1 MRAGAIARESGH
13 GRSVM
18 NSTILALNIGSSSIK
33 VALFDTRT
41 LEPILRG
48 NITDVGRDA
57 RATFTSPGQTTVSER
72 PAAADIGEALRW
84 LLAEWRARYPEMRL
98 AAVGHR
104 VVHGGTRF
112 DKPVRIDAKVLAE
125 LETLAVLAPA
135 HQPAEI
141 ALIRN
146 VLELLPDVPQIA
158 CFDTAFH
165 RTQTKL
171 SQWFALPRALSESGI
186 VRIGFHGLSYEYIA
200 SVLPQMA
207 GAHPYEKTVV
217 AHLGHGASVCALR
230 NLRSVSTSMGFT
242 PLDGLMMGT
251 RCGAIDPG
259 VLLHLQQQRGMSA
272 QDVADLLGN
281 RSGLLGVSGISD
293 DVRVLE
299 ASDDPR
305 AHEALEM
312 FAERAAT
319 AIAAQ
324 CVALDGLDALVF
336 TGGIGENAERTRK
349 RISERLRWLGIT
361 LDDARS
367 AVHAPRISTDDAR
380 VQVLVIQTDEEKVIA
395 RATARLLELP
405 SGR

>member
-1 MRAGAIARESGH
+1 
-13 GRSVM
+13 M
-18 NSTILALNIGSSSIK
+18 NTGILALNIGSSSIK
-33 VALFDTRT
+33 LALFDAVT
-41 LEPILRG
+41 LEPVLRG

-57 RATFTSPGQTTVSER
+57 HATFTSRGQTTISER
-72 PAAADIGEALRW
+72 PAAADISEAVRW
-84 LLAEWRARYPEMRL
+84 LLAELHERYPDAPL

-112 DKPVRIDAKVLAE
+112 DKPARVDANVLTQ
-125 LETLAVLAPA
+125 LEALAVLAPA
-135 HQPAEI
+135 HQPAEV

-146 VLELLPDVPQIA
+146 VQELLPDVPQIA

-165 RTQTKL
+165 RTQPKL

-200 SVLPQMA
+200 SVLPRIA
-207 GAHPYEKTVV
+207 GAHPHGKTVV

-259 VLLHLQQQRGMSA
+259 ILLYLQQQRGMSA
-272 QDVADLLGN
+272 QDVADLLGY
-281 RSGLLGVSGISD
+281 RSGLLGVSGISN

-305 AHEALEM
+305 AREALEM
-312 FAERAAT
+312 FADRAAA
-319 AIAAQ
+319 AIAVQ
-324 CVALDGLDALVF
+324 CVALDGLDTLVF
-336 TGGIGENAERTRK
+336 TGGIGEHAESTRK
-349 RISERLRWLGIT
+349 RIGERLRWLGIT
-361 LDDARS
+361 LDDTRNVA
-367 AVHAPRISTDDAR
+367 HASRISTNDTR
-380 VQVLVIQTDEEKVIA
+380 VHVFVIPTDEETVIA
-395 RATARLLELP
+395 RATAKLLESQP
-405 SGR
+405 AR

>member
-1 MRAGAIARESGH
+1 
-13 GRSVM
+13 M
-18 NSTILALNIGSSSIK
+18 NRGILALNIGSSSIK
-33 VALFDTRT
+33 LALFDAVTP
-41 LEPILRG
+41 EPILRG

-57 RATFTSPGQTTVSER
+57 RATFTSRGNIIDSKR
-72 PAAADIGEALRW
+72 PTAADIGEVVRW
-84 LLAEWRARYPEMRL
+84 LLAELRERYPEGHL
-98 AAVGHR
+98 VAVGHR

-112 DKPVRIDAKVLAE
+112 DKPVRIDTNVLTE
-125 LETLAVLAPA
+125 LEVLAVLAPA

-146 VLELLPDVPQIA
+146 VQELLPDVPQIA

-165 RTQTKL
+165 RTQPKL

-200 SVLPQMA
+200 SVLPQFA

-217 AHLGHGASVCALR
+217 AHLGHGASVCAMR
-230 NLRSVSTSMGFT
+230 NLHCVSTSMGLT

-251 RCGAIDPG
+251 RCGTIDPG
-259 VLLHLQQQRGMSA
+259 VLLHLQQQRGMSV

-299 ASDDPR
+299 ASGDAR
-305 AHEALEM
+305 AGEALEM

-319 AIAAQ
+319 AITAQ

-336 TGGIGENAERTRK
+336 TGGIGENADGVRK
-349 RISERLRWLGIT
+349 RIGDRLRWLGIA
-361 LDDARS
+361 LDDARNAS
-367 AVHAPRISTDDAR
+367 HAPRISTDDAR
-380 VQVLVIQTDEEKVIA
+380 IQVFVIPTDEEKVIA
-395 RATARLLELP
+395 RATAKLIASSP
-405 SGR
+405 

>member
-1 MRAGAIARESGH
+1 
-13 GRSVM
+13 M
-18 NSTILALNIGSSSIK
+18 NTGILALNMGSSSIK
-33 VALFDTRT
+33 LALFDGTT

-48 NITDVGRDA
+48 NVTDVGRDA
-57 RATFTSPGQTTVSER
+57 RASFTSRGHTAVSER
-72 PAAADIGEALRW
+72 PPAADIGEAVRW
-84 LLAEWRARYPEMRL
+84 LLAELRERYPETSLL
-98 AAVGHR
+98 AAGHR

-112 DKPVRIDAKVLAE
+112 DKPARIDTDVLAE
-125 LETLAVLAPA
+125 LDALAVLAPA
-135 HQPAEI
+135 HQPAEV
-141 ALIRN
+141 ALIRDMQQ
-146 VLELLPDVPQIA
+146 LLPDVPQIA

-165 RTQTKL
+165 RTQPKL

-200 SVLPQMA
+200 SVLPQIA
-207 GAHPYEKTVV
+207 GAYPHEKTVV

-230 NLRSVSTSMGFT
+230 DLRSVSTSMGFT

-251 RCGAIDPG
+251 RCGTIDPG
-259 VLLHLQQQRGMSA
+259 VLLYLQQQRGMSA

-281 RSGLLGVSGISD
+281 RSGLLGVSGISN

-305 AHEALEM
+305 AREALEM

-336 TGGIGENAERTRK
+336 TGGIGEHAEGTRK
-349 RISERLRWLGIT
+349 RIGERLRWLGVE
-361 LDDARS
+361 LDDARN
-367 AVHAPRISTDDAR
+367 AVHASRISTDDAR
-380 VQVLVIQTDEEKVIA
+380 VRVFVVPTDEETVIA
-395 RATARLLELP
+395 RATAGLLAP
-405 SGR
+405 AARR

>member
-1 MRAGAIARESGH
+1 LAVFDAGSLDPLLRGAI
-13 GRSVM
+13 
-18 NSTILALNIGSSSIK
+18 IGI
-33 VALFDTRT
+33 
-41 LEPILRG
+41 
-48 NITDVGRDA
+48 GRDA
-57 RATFTSPGQTTVSER
+57 RAIFR
-72 PAAADIGEALRW
+72 PANNLVSQAQVAVPSANTIREAVTWSLDELRRRQPG
-84 LLAEWRARYPEMRL
+84 LRI

-112 DKPVRIDAKVLAE
+112 DTPVRVDANVLTEIEA
-125 LETLAVLAPA
+125 LAPLA
-135 HQPAEI
+135 PEHQPAE
-141 ALIRN
+141 LGVIRS
-146 VLELLPDVPQIA
+146 LQELLPDIPQVA

-165 RTQTKL
+165 RTQPKL

-200 SVLPQMA
+200 SVLPKFA
-207 GAHPYEKTVV
+207 GAHPYGKTVV

-259 VLLHLQQQRGMSA
+259 VLLYLQQQRGMGA
-272 QDVADLLGN
+272 QDVADLLGK

-305 AHEALEM
+305 AREALEM
-312 FAERAAT
+312 FAGRTAA

-336 TGGIGENAERTRK
+336 TGGIGEHADRTRK
-349 RISERLRWLGIT
+349 RIGERLRWIGIA
-361 LDDARS
+361 LDHVRNAT
-367 AVHAPRISTDDAR
+367 HASRISTDGAR
-380 VQVLVIQTDEEKVIA
+380 VQVFVIPTDEELVIA
-395 RATARLLELP
+395 RATAKLCKPP
-405 SGR
+405 SRH

>member
-1 MRAGAIARESGH
+1 
-13 GRSVM
+13 M
-18 NSTILALNIGSSSIK
+18 NSAILALNIGSSSIK
-33 VALFDTRT
+33 LALFDAGT

-48 NITDVGRDA
+48 NVTDVGRDA
-57 RATFTSPGQTTVSER
+57 RATFTSRGQTTVSER
-72 PAAADIGEALRW
+72 PAAADIGEAVRW
-84 LLAEWRARYPEMRL
+84 LLAELRARFPEMRL

-125 LETLAVLAPA
+125 LKTLAVLAPA

-146 VLELLPDVPQIA
+146 VQELLPDVPQIA

-165 RTQTKL
+165 RTQPKL
-171 SQWFALPRALSESGI
+171 SQWFALPRAQSESGI

-200 SVLPQMA
+200 SVLPQIA
-207 GAHPYEKTVV
+207 SAHPYEKTVV
-217 AHLGHGASVCALR
+217 AHLGHGASVCAMR

-299 ASDDPR
+299 ASDDSR
-305 AHEALEM
+305 AREALEM
-312 FAERAAT
+312 FAERAAS

-336 TGGIGENAERTRK
+336 TGGIGEHAERMRK
-349 RISERLRWLGIT
+349 RIGERLRWLGVA
-361 LDDARS
+361 LDDARNTT
-367 AVHAPRISTDDAR
+367 HASRISKDDAR
-380 VQVLVIQTDEEKVIA
+380 VQVFVIPTDEERVIA
-395 RATARLLELP
+395 RATARLLESP
-405 SGR
+405 SDR

>member
-1 MRAGAIARESGH
+1 
-13 GRSVM
+13 M

-33 VALFDTRT
+33 VALFNTGT

-48 NITDVGRDA
+48 SVTDVGCDA

-72 PAAADIGEALRW
+72 PAAADIGEAVRW
-84 LLAEWRARYPEMRL
+84 LLAELRARYPEVRL

-112 DKPVRIDAKVLAE
+112 DRPVRIDAKVLVE
-125 LETLAVLAPA
+125 LEALAVLAPA

-141 ALIRN
+141 ALIRD
-146 VLELLPDVPQIA
+146 VQELLPDVPQIA

-165 RTQTKL
+165 RTQPKP

-200 SVLPQMA
+200 SVLPQIV
-207 GAHPYEKTVV
+207 GAHPYEKAVV
-217 AHLGHGASVCALR
+217 AHLGHGASVCALH

-259 VLLHLQQQRGMSA
+259 VLLYLQQQRGMST

-305 AHEALEM
+305 AREALEM
-312 FAERAAT
+312 FAERAAA
-319 AIAAQ
+319 AIASQ
-324 CVALDGLDALVF
+324 CVVLNGLDVLVF
-336 TGGIGENAERTRK
+336 TGGIGEHADGTRK
-349 RISERLRWLGIT
+349 RIGKRLRWLGIT
-361 LDDARS
+361 LDDARNV
-367 AVHAPRISTDDAR
+367 VHAPRISTDDAR
-380 VQVLVIQTDEEKVIA
+380 VQVLVVPTDEERVIA
-395 RATARLLELP
+395 RATARLLESP
-405 SGR
+405 SDR

>member
-1 MRAGAIARESGH
+1 MNAAILS
-13 GRSVM
+13 
-18 NSTILALNIGSSSIK
+18 LNIGSSSIK
-33 VALFDTRT
+33 LALFDAVT

-48 NITDVGRDA
+48 NVTDVGRDA
-57 RATFTSPGQTTVSER
+57 RASFTSHGQTTVSER
-72 PAAADIGEALRW
+72 PAAADIGEAVRW
-84 LLAEWRARYPEMRL
+84 LLAEVRERHPEMRL

-112 DKPVRIDAKVLAE
+112 DKPVRVDAEVLAE
-125 LETLAVLAPA
+125 LEALAVLAPA

-146 VLELLPDVPQIA
+146 LQELLPDVPQIA

-165 RTQTKL
+165 RTQPKL

-200 SVLPQMA
+200 SVLPQIA
-207 GAHPYEKTVV
+207 VPHPYGKTVV
-217 AHLGHGASVCALR
+217 AHLGHGASVCAMR

-251 RCGAIDPG
+251 RCGTIDPG

-299 ASDDPR
+299 ASGDPR
-305 AHEALEM
+305 AREALEM

-324 CVALDGLDALVF
+324 CVALEGLDALVF
-336 TGGIGENAERTRK
+336 TGGIGEHAENTRK
-349 RISERLRWLGIT
+349 RIGERLRWLGIV
-361 LDDARS
+361 LDDARNAS
-367 AVHAPRISTDDAR
+367 DATRISSDAAR
-380 VQVLVIQTDEEKVIA
+380 VQVFVIPTDEETVIA
-395 RATARLLELP
+395 RAAARLLGSP
-405 SGR
+405 SER

>member
-1 MRAGAIARESGH
+1 MSRA
-13 GRSVM
+13 
-18 NSTILALNIGSSSIK
+18 ILALNVGSSSIK
-33 VALFDTRT
+33 LALFDAVT

-48 NITDVGRDA
+48 NVTDIGHDA
-57 RATFTSPGQTTVSER
+57 QATLTPHGQPTVSER
-72 PAAADIGEALRW
+72 PAAADIGEAVRW
-84 LLAEWRARYPEMRL
+84 LLAELRERHRDMHL

-104 VVHGGTRF
+104 VVHGGMRF
-112 DKPVRIDAKVLAE
+112 DEPVRIDTNVLAE
-125 LETLAVLAPA
+125 LEALAVLAPA

-146 VLELLPDVPQIA
+146 VQELLPDVPQFA

-165 RTQTKL
+165 RTQPKL
-171 SQWFALPRALSESGI
+171 TQWFALPRALSESGI

-200 SVLPQMA
+200 SVLPPIA
-207 GAHPYEKTVV
+207 GAHPYEKAVV
-217 AHLGHGASVCALR
+217 AHLGHGASVCAMR
-230 NLRSVSTSMGFT
+230 NLCSVSTSMGFT

-259 VLLHLQQQRGMSA
+259 VLLYLQQQGGMGV

-305 AHEALEM
+305 AREALEM
-312 FAERAAT
+312 FAERAAS

-324 CVALDGLDALVF
+324 CVALDGLDVVVF
-336 TGGIGENAERTRK
+336 TGGIGEHAEGTRK
-349 RISERLRWLGIT
+349 RIGERLRWLGIE
-361 LDDARS
+361 LDDARN
-367 AVHAPRISTDDAR
+367 AIHAPRISADDAR
-380 VQVLVIQTDEEKVIA
+380 VHVLVIPTDEETVIA
-395 RATARLLELP
+395 RGTAKLLASSP
-405 SGR
+405 HR

>member
-1 MRAGAIARESGH
+1 
-13 GRSVM
+13 M
-18 NSTILALNIGSSSIK
+18 NSGILALNIGSSSIK
-33 VALFDTRT
+33 LALFDAVT
-41 LEPILRG
+41 LELVLRG
-48 NITDVGRDA
+48 NITEVGRDA
-57 RATFTSPGQTTVSER
+57 QATFTSRGQTTDSKR
-72 PAAADIGEALRW
+72 PAAADIGEAVRW
-84 LLAEWRARYPEMRL
+84 LLAELRERYPDGHL

-112 DKPVRIDAKVLAE
+112 DKPVRIDAHVLTE
-125 LETLAVLAPA
+125 LEALAVLAPA

-141 ALIRN
+141 ALIRD
-146 VLELLPDVPQIA
+146 VRELLPDVPQIA

-165 RTQTKL
+165 RTQPKL

-200 SVLPQMA
+200 SVLPQFA

-217 AHLGHGASVCALR
+217 AHLGHGASVCAMR
-230 NLRSVSTSMGFT
+230 NLHSVSTSMGLT

-251 RCGAIDPG
+251 RCGTIDPG
-259 VLLHLQQQRGMSA
+259 VLLHLQQQRGMSV

-299 ASDDPR
+299 ASGDAR
-305 AHEALEM
+305 AGEALEM

-336 TGGIGENAERTRK
+336 TGGIGENADGVRK
-349 RISERLRWLGIT
+349 RIGDRLRWLGIA
-361 LDDARS
+361 LDDARNAS
-367 AVHAPRISTDDAR
+367 HAPRISTDDAR
-380 VQVLVIQTDEEKVIA
+380 IQVFVIPTDEEKVIA
-395 RATARLLELP
+395 RATAKLIASSP
-405 SGR
+405 QP

>member
-1 MRAGAIARESGH
+1 
-13 GRSVM
+13 M
-18 NSTILALNIGSSSIK
+18 NSGILALNIGSSSIK
-33 VALFDTRT
+33 LALFDAVT

-48 NITDVGRDA
+48 NVTNIGRNA
-57 RATFTSPGQTTVSER
+57 RATFTPRGQTTVSER
-72 PAAADIGEALRW
+72 PVAADMSEAVRW
-84 LLAEWRARYPEMRL
+84 LLAELRDRYPEMRL

-112 DKPVRIDAKVLAE
+112 DKPVRIDANVMAE

-146 VLELLPDVPQIA
+146 ARKLMPDVPQIA

-165 RTQTKL
+165 RTQSKL
-171 SQWFALPRALSESGI
+171 AQWFALPRALSESGI

-200 SVLPQMA
+200 SVLPQIA
-207 GAHPYEKTVV
+207 GAHLYEKTVV
-217 AHLGHGASVCALR
+217 AHLGHGASVCAMR

-259 VLLHLQQQRGMSA
+259 VLLYLQQQRGMSA
-272 QDVADLLGN
+272 QDVSDLLGN

-305 AHEALEM
+305 AREALEM
-312 FAERAAT
+312 FADRAAT

-336 TGGIGENAERTRK
+336 TGGIGEHAEHTRK
-349 RISERLRWLGIT
+349 RIGERLRWLGIA
-361 LDDARS
+361 LDGARNS
-367 AVHAPRISTDDAR
+367 ARAALISTDDAR
-380 VQVLVIQTDEEKVIA
+380 VQVFVIPTDEELVIA
-395 RATARLLELP
+395 RATAKLCEPP
-405 SGR
+405 SCR

>member
-1 MRAGAIARESGH
+1 
-13 GRSVM
+13 M
-18 NSTILALNIGSSSIK
+18 NSGVLALNIGSSSIK
-33 VALFDTRT
+33 LALFDAVT

-48 NITDVGRDA
+48 NITDAGRDA
-57 RATFTSPGQTTVSER
+57 RATFTSRGQTTISER
-72 PAAADIGEALRW
+72 PAAEDIGEAVRW
-84 LLAEWRARYPEMRL
+84 LLAELHERHPEIRL

-112 DKPVRIDAKVLAE
+112 DKPVRIDTSVLTE
-125 LETLAVLAPA
+125 LEALAALAPA

-141 ALIRN
+141 ALVRD
-146 VLELLPDVPQIA
+146 VQELLPDVPQIA
-158 CFDTAFH
+158 CFDTAFN
-165 RTQTKL
+165 RTQPKL
-171 SQWFALPRALSESGI
+171 SQWFALPRALSESGV

-200 SVLPQMA
+200 SVLPQVA
-207 GAHPYEKTVV
+207 GTHPYGKAVV
-217 AHLGHGASVCALR
+217 AHLGHGASVCAMR
-230 NLRSVSTSMGFT
+230 NLQSVSTSMGFT
-242 PLDGLMMGT
+242 PMDGLMMGT

-259 VLLHLQQQRGMSA
+259 VLLYLQQQRGLGA

-299 ASDDPR
+299 ASGDPR

-312 FAERAAT
+312 FAERAAA

-349 RISERLRWLGIT
+349 RICERLRWLGIT
-361 LDDARS
+361 VNDARNS
-367 AVHAPRISTDDAR
+367 LHAPRISSDDAR
-380 VQVLVIQTDEEKVIA
+380 VQVLVIPTDEERMIA
-395 RATARLLELP
+395 RATAKLLASSP
-405 SGR
+405 RR

>member
-1 MRAGAIARESGH
+1 
-13 GRSVM
+13 M
-18 NSTILALNIGSSSIK
+18 NSAILALNIGSSSIK
-33 VALFDTRT
+33 AALFDAGT

-48 NITDVGRDA
+48 NVTDVGREA
-57 RATFTSPGQTTVSER
+57 RATFTSPGQTTVSKR
-72 PAAADIGEALRW
+72 PAAADIGEAVRW
-84 LLAEWRARYPEMRL
+84 LLAELRAQYPGMHL
-98 AAVGHR
+98 AAAGHR

-141 ALIRN
+141 ALIRS
-146 VLELLPDVPQIA
+146 VQELLPDVPQIA

-165 RTQTKL
+165 RTQPKL

-200 SVLPQMA
+200 SVLPQIA
-207 GAHPYEKTVV
+207 GAHLYGKAVV

-242 PLDGLMMGT
+242 PLDGLMMAT

-259 VLLHLQQQRGMSA
+259 ILLYLQQQRGMSA
-272 QDVADLLGN
+272 QDVSDLLGK

-305 AHEALEM
+305 AREALEM
-312 FAERAAT
+312 FAERAAI

-324 CVALDGLDALVF
+324 CVALGGLDVLVF
-336 TGGIGENAERTRK
+336 TGGIGEHGERMRK
-349 RISERLRWLGIT
+349 RIGERLRWLGVE
-361 LDDARS
+361 LDDERNAI
-367 AVHAPRISTDDAR
+367 HAPRISPDDTR
-380 VQVLVIQTDEEKVIA
+380 IQVLVIPTDEERVIA
-395 RATARLLELP
+395 RATAKLLE
-405 SGR
+405 SRSDR

>member
-1 MRAGAIARESGH
+1 
-13 GRSVM
+13 M
-18 NSTILALNIGSSSIK
+18 NTGILALNIGSSSIK
-33 VALFDTRT
+33 LALFDAGT
-41 LEPILRG
+41 LEPVLRG
-48 NITDVGRDA
+48 NVTDVGHDA
-57 RATFTSPGQTTVSER
+57 RATFTSRGRTIASER
-72 PAAADIGEALRW
+72 PAAADIGEAVRW
-84 LLAEWRARYPEMRL
+84 LLGELRERHPEMRL

-112 DKPVRIDAKVLAE
+112 DKPVRIDASVLAE
-125 LETLAVLAPA
+125 LEALAVLAPA

-146 VLELLPDVPQIA
+146 VQGLLPDVPQIA

-165 RTQTKL
+165 RTQPKL

-186 VRIGFHGLSYEYIA
+186 VRFGFHGLSYEYIA
-200 SVLPQMA
+200 SMLPQIA
-207 GAHPYEKTVV
+207 GTRPYGKAVV

-230 NLRSVSTSMGFT
+230 DLRSVSTSMGFT

-259 VLLHLQQQRGMSA
+259 VLLHLQQQRGMSV

-293 DVRVLE
+293 DVRMLE
-299 ASDDPR
+299 ASDDPH
-305 AHEALEM
+305 AQEALEM
-312 FAERAAT
+312 FAERAAA

-336 TGGIGENAERTRK
+336 TGGIGEHAERTRK
-349 RISERLRWLGIT
+349 RIGERLGWLGIA
-361 LDDARS
+361 LDDARN
-367 AVHAPRISTDDAR
+367 AIHAPRISTDAAR
-380 VQVLVIQTDEEKVIA
+380 IQVLVIPTDEEIMIA
-395 RATARLLELP
+395 RGTAKLLESPLRGNHRP
-405 SGR
+405 G

>member
-1 MRAGAIARESGH
+1 
-13 GRSVM
+13 M
-18 NSTILALNIGSSSIK
+18 NSGILALNIGSSSIK
-33 VALFDTRT
+33 LALFDAVT

-48 NITDVGRDA
+48 NVTNIGRNA
-57 RATFTSPGQTTVSER
+57 RATFTPCGQTTVLER
-72 PAAADIGEALRW
+72 PVAADMSEAVRW
-84 LLAEWRARYPEMRL
+84 LLAELRDRYPEMRL

-112 DKPVRIDAKVLAE
+112 DKPVRIDANVMAE

-146 VLELLPDVPQIA
+146 ARELMPDVPQIA

-165 RTQTKL
+165 RTQSKL
-171 SQWFALPRALSESGI
+171 AQWFALPRALSESGI

-200 SVLPQMA
+200 SVLPQIA
-207 GAHPYEKTVV
+207 GAHLYEKTVV
-217 AHLGHGASVCALR
+217 AHLGHGASVCAMR

-259 VLLHLQQQRGMSA
+259 VLLYLQQQRGMSA
-272 QDVADLLGN
+272 QDVSDLLGN

-305 AHEALEM
+305 AREALEM
-312 FAERAAT
+312 FADRAAT

-336 TGGIGENAERTRK
+336 TGGIGEHAEHTRK
-349 RISERLRWLGIT
+349 RIGERLRWLGIA
-361 LDDARS
+361 LDDARNTT
-367 AVHAPRISTDDAR
+367 HAPRISTDDR
-380 VQVLVIQTDEEKVIA
+380 RIQVFVIPTDEERVIA
-395 RATARLLELP
+395 RATAKLLASSP
-405 SGR
+405 QR

>member
-1 MRAGAIARESGH
+1 
-13 GRSVM
+13 M
-18 NSTILALNIGSSSIK
+18 NIGILALNIGSSSIK
-33 VALFDTRT
+33 LALFDAVT
-41 LEPILRG
+41 LEPILRS
-48 NITDVGRDA
+48 NITEVGRDT
-57 RATFTSPGQTTVSER
+57 RATITSPGQPTVSER
-72 PAAADIGEALRW
+72 PVAADIGEAVRW
-84 LLAEWRARYPEMRL
+84 LLTELRERYPKGHF

-112 DKPVRIDAKVLAE
+112 DKPVRIDGNVLAE
-125 LETLAVLAPA
+125 LEALAVLAPA

-141 ALIRN
+141 ALIRD
-146 VLELLPDVPQIA
+146 VQKLLPDVPQVA

-165 RTQTKL
+165 RTQPKL

-200 SVLPQMA
+200 SVLPQVA
-207 GAHPYEKTVV
+207 GAHPYGKTVV
-217 AHLGHGASVCALR
+217 AHLGHGASVCAMR
-230 NLRSVSTSMGFT
+230 DLRSVSTSMGFT

-259 VLLHLQQQRGMSA
+259 VLLHLQRQRGMSA

-305 AHEALEM
+305 AREALEM

-324 CVALDGLDALVF
+324 CVVLDGLDALVF
-336 TGGIGENAERTRK
+336 TGGIGENADGVRK
-349 RISERLRWLGIT
+349 RIGDRLRWLGVA
-361 LDDARS
+361 LDDAHNAS
-367 AVHAPRISTDDAR
+367 HAPRISADDAR
-380 VQVLVIQTDEEKVIA
+380 VQVLVIPTNEERVIA
-395 RATARLLELP
+395 RATARLLASSP
-405 SGR
+405 QR

>member
-1 MRAGAIARESGH
+1 
-13 GRSVM
+13 M
-18 NSTILALNIGSSSIK
+18 NSGILALNVGSSSIK
-33 VALFDTRT
+33 LALFDSIT
-41 LEPILRG
+41 LEPVLRG
-48 NITDVGRDA
+48 NIVDVGRDA
-57 RATFTSPGQTTVSER
+57 HATITSAGQPTISKR
-72 PAAADIGEALRW
+72 PAAADIGEAVRW
-84 LLAEWRARYPEMRL
+84 LLTELRERYPKGHL

-104 VVHGGTRF
+104 VVHGGTLF
-112 DKPVRIDAKVLAE
+112 DKPVRIDPHVLTE
-125 LETLAVLAPA
+125 LGALSVLAPA

-141 ALIRN
+141 ALIRD
-146 VLELLPDVPQIA
+146 VQELLPDVPQIA

-165 RTQTKL
+165 RTQPKL

-207 GAHPYEKTVV
+207 GARPYGRTVV
-217 AHLGHGASVCALR
+217 AHLGHGASVCAMR
-230 NLRSVSTSMGFT
+230 NLRSVSTSMGLT

-259 VLLHLQQQRGMSA
+259 VLLYLQQQRGMSM

-305 AHEALEM
+305 AREALEM
-312 FAERAAT
+312 FAERAAA

-336 TGGIGENAERTRK
+336 TGGIGENADGVRQ
-349 RISERLRWLGIT
+349 RIGDRLHWLGVV
-361 LDDARS
+361 LDGARNAS
-367 AVHAPRISTDDAR
+367 HAERISTDDAR
-380 VQVLVIQTDEEKVIA
+380 IQVFVIPTDEERTIA
-395 RATARLLELP
+395 RAAAGLLA
-405 SGR
+405 SSSQH

>member
-1 MRAGAIARESGH
+1 
-13 GRSVM
+13 M
-18 NSTILALNIGSSSIK
+18 NSAILALNIGSSSIK
-33 VALFDTRT
+33 LALFDAGT
-41 LEPILRG
+41 LKPILRG

-57 RATFTSPGQTTVSER
+57 RAAFTSHGQTTVAER
-72 PAAADIGEALRW
+72 PAAADIGEAVRW
-84 LLAEWRARYPEMRL
+84 LLAEVRERHPQTRL

-112 DKPVRIDAKVLAE
+112 DKPVRIDADVLAE
-125 LETLAVLAPA
+125 LEALAVLAPA

-146 VLELLPDVPQIA
+146 VQQLLPDVPQIA

-165 RTQTKL
+165 RTQPKL
-171 SQWFALPRALSESGI
+171 SQWFALPRALSEAGV

-200 SVLPQMA
+200 GALPQIA
-207 GAHPYEKTVV
+207 GERPYAKTVV

-230 NLRSVSTSMGFT
+230 DLRSVSTSMGFT
-242 PLDGLMMGT
+242 PLDGLMMAT

-259 VLLHLQQQRGMSA
+259 ALLYLQQQRGMSA
-272 QDVADLLGN
+272 QDVAELLGR

-305 AHEALEM
+305 AREALQM

-336 TGGIGENAERTRK
+336 TGGIGEHADRTRK
-349 RISERLRWLGIT
+349 RIADRLRWLGIA
-361 LDDARS
+361 LDDARN
-367 AVHAPRISTDDAR
+367 AVHAPRISSDDAC
-380 VQVLVIQTDEEKVIA
+380 VQVLVIPTDEEIVIA
-395 RATARLLELP
+395 RGAAGLCGSSL
-405 SGR
+405 GN

>member
-1 MRAGAIARESGH
+1 
-13 GRSVM
+13 M
-18 NSTILALNIGSSSIK
+18 NSGILALNIGSSSIK
-33 VALFDTRT
+33 LALFNAGT

-48 NITDVGRDA
+48 NVTGVGHDA
-57 RATFTSPGQTTVSER
+57 RATFTSHGQPTVSER
-72 PAAADIGEALRW
+72 PAAADIGEAVRW
-84 LLAEWRARYPEMRL
+84 LLAELRERYPEIRL

-112 DKPVRIDAKVLAE
+112 DKPVRIDANVLAE
-125 LETLAVLAPA
+125 LEALAVLAPA

-141 ALIRN
+141 ALIRD
-146 VLELLPDVPQIA
+146 VQELLPDVPQIA

-165 RTQTKL
+165 RTQPKL

-200 SVLPQMA
+200 SVLPQIA
-207 GAHPYEKTVV
+207 GAHPYGKIVV
-217 AHLGHGASVCALR
+217 AHLGHGASVCAMR

-259 VLLHLQQQRGMSA
+259 VLLHLQQQRGMST

-293 DVRVLE
+293 DVRTLE

-305 AHEALEM
+305 AREALEM
-312 FAERAAT
+312 FAERAAA

-324 CVALDGLDALVF
+324 CVTLDGLDALVF
-336 TGGIGENAERTRK
+336 TGGIGEHAERMRK
-349 RISERLRWLGIT
+349 RIGERLRWLGVA
-361 LDDARS
+361 LDDARN
-367 AVHAPRISTDDAR
+367 AIHASHISTDHA
-380 VQVLVIQTDEEKVIA
+380 QVKVFVIPTDEELVIA
-395 RATARLLELP
+395 RATAKLCEPP
-405 SGR
+405 SYR

>member
-1 MRAGAIARESGH
+1 
-13 GRSVM
+13 M
-18 NSTILALNIGSSSIK
+18 NSGILALNVGSSSIK
-33 VALFDTRT
+33 LALFDAVT

-48 NITDVGRDA
+48 NVMDVGRDA
-57 RATFTSPGQTTVSER
+57 HATLTSRGQTTVSER
-72 PAAADIGEALRW
+72 PAVADIGEAVRW
-84 LLAEWRARYPEMRL
+84 LLAELREQLPEMRL

-112 DKPVRIDAKVLAE
+112 DKPVRIDANVLTE
-125 LETLAVLAPA
+125 LEALSVLAPA

-141 ALIRN
+141 ALIRD
-146 VLELLPDVPQIA
+146 VQKLLPDVPQIA

-165 RTQTKL
+165 RTQPKL

-186 VRIGFHGLSYEYIA
+186 VRFGFHGLSYEYIA
-200 SVLPQMA
+200 SVLPQIA
-207 GAHPYEKTVV
+207 GAHPYGKAVV
-217 AHLGHGASVCALR
+217 AHLGHGASVCATR

-242 PLDGLMMGT
+242 PLDGLMMST

-259 VLLHLQQQRGMSA
+259 VLLYLQQQRGMSA

-305 AHEALEM
+305 AREALEM
-312 FAERAAT
+312 FANRAAA
-319 AIAAQ
+319 AIAVQ
-324 CVALDGLDALVF
+324 CVALDGLDTLVF

-349 RISERLRWLGIT
+349 RISERLRWLGVE
-361 LDDARS
+361 LDDARNAS
-367 AVHAPRISTDDAR
+367 HVPRISPDDAR
-380 VQVLVIQTDEEKVIA
+380 IQVLVIPTDEERVIA
-395 RATARLLELP
+395 RATARLLE
-405 SGR
+405 

>member
-1 MRAGAIARESGH
+1 
-13 GRSVM
+13 M
-18 NSTILALNIGSSSIK
+18 NTGILALNIGSSSIK
-33 VALFDTRT
+33 LALFDAVT
-41 LEPILRG
+41 LEPVLRG

-57 RATFTSPGQTTVSER
+57 HATFTSRGQTTDSKR
-72 PAAADIGEALRW
+72 PAAADIGEAVRW
-84 LLAEWRARYPEMRL
+84 LLAELRELYPKGHL

-112 DKPVRIDAKVLAE
+112 DKPVRIDAHVLKE

-141 ALIRN
+141 ALIRDMQ
-146 VLELLPDVPQIA
+146 ELLPDVRQIA
-158 CFDTAFH
+158 CFDSAFH
-165 RTQTKL
+165 RTQPKL

-186 VRIGFHGLSYEYIA
+186 ARIGFHGLSYEYIA
-200 SVLPQMA
+200 SVLPQIA
-207 GAHPYEKTVV
+207 GAHPCGKAVV
-217 AHLGHGASVCALR
+217 AHLGHGASVCAMR
-230 NLRSVSTSMGFT
+230 DLRSVSTSMGFT

-259 VLLHLQQQRGMSA
+259 VLLYLQQQRGMSA

-305 AHEALEM
+305 AREALEM
-312 FAERAAT
+312 FADRAAA
-319 AIAAQ
+319 AIATQ
-324 CVALDGLDALVF
+324 CVALEGLDTLVF

-349 RISERLRWLGIT
+349 RISARLRWLGVELDGARNASHVPRISP
-361 LDDARS
+361 DDAR
-367 AVHAPRISTDDAR
+367 I
-380 VQVLVIQTDEEKVIA
+380 QVLVIPTDEERVIA
-395 RATARLLELP
+395 RATARLIASSP
-405 SGR
+405 RR

>member
-1 MRAGAIARESGH
+1 
-13 GRSVM
+13 M
-18 NSTILALNIGSSSIK
+18 NGGILALNIGSSSIK
-33 VALFDTRT
+33 LALFDAIT

-48 NITDVGRDA
+48 DVTDIGCDA
-57 RATFTSPGQTTVSER
+57 RATFTSRGQTTVSER
-72 PAAADIGEALRW
+72 PAAADVSEAVHW
-84 LLAEWRARYPEMRL
+84 LLAELRERFPEVRV

-112 DKPVRIDAKVLAE
+112 VEPVRIDAQVLAD
-125 LETLAVLAPA
+125 LESLAVLAPS

-146 VLELLPDVPQIA
+146 VQNLLPNVPQIA

-165 RTQTKL
+165 RTQPKL
-171 SQWFALPRALSESGI
+171 AQWFALPRALSESGI

-200 SVLPQMA
+200 SVLPQIA
-207 GAHPYEKTVV
+207 GAHPYGKTVV
-217 AHLGHGASVCALR
+217 AHLGHGASVCAMR

-259 VLLHLQQQRGMSA
+259 VLLYLQQQRGMSA
-272 QDVADLLGN
+272 QDVSDLLGN

-299 ASDDPR
+299 TSDDPR
-305 AHEALEM
+305 AREALEM
-312 FAERAAT
+312 FAERAAC

-324 CVALDGLDALVF
+324 LPTLDGLDALVF
-336 TGGIGENAERTRK
+336 TGGIGEHADGIRK
-349 RISERLRWLGIT
+349 RIGERLHWLGIA
-361 LDDARS
+361 LDDARN
-367 AVHAPRISTDDAR
+367 AIHAPRISTDDAR
-380 VQVLVIQTDEEKVIA
+380 VQVFVIPTDEERVIA
-395 RATARLLELP
+395 RATARLLE
-405 SGR
+405 